1 MNVSIYKNNNVNY
14 IQQINIV
21 NVDLAS
27 FGKYSIADI
36 HTNEFILFFRQTF
49 LFSHHSGKKH
59 LCEFSFNDF

>member
-27 FGKYSIADI
+27 FGKYSLADI
-36 HTNEFILFFRQTF
+36 HTNELI
-49 LFSHHSGKKH
+49 
-59 LCEFSFNDF
+59 